1 MIYYY
6 LVLCFFISV
15 YCARIQIQY
24 NTINCTHKNLAIVL
38 DNSEVRQQSN
48 ELSSYLDMGI
58 IYGNSDEHLT
68 AIRETDGKYI
78 MHLSG
83 VYLF

>member
-1 MIYYY
+1 M
-6 LVLCFFISV
+6 
-15 YCARIQIQY
+15 
-24 NTINCTHKNLAIVL
+24 
-38 DNSEVRQQSN
+38 RQQSN

-58 IYGNSDEHLT
+58 IYGNSNEHLT
-68 AIRETDGKYI
+68 AIRETDSKYI